1 MAEYIDKDEA
11 IRILQNYKN
20 DLIYNNNLYDK
31 GRRIGLYRSIV
42 VIKAITK
49 ADVQPVNQWISC
61 KDKMPDDGVNVLIYA
76 GNHMIML
83 AWYDKDMEYFYIC
96 DSDYKYNP
104 LDVTHWQ
111 PLPEPP
117 KEVKNG

>member
-1 MAEYIDKDEA
+1 M
-11 IRILQNYKN
+11 N
-20 DLIYNNNLYDK
+20 DLLSKEVVLKHLGMAMECEECPRKDCKDIKLNAVEVC
-31 GRRIGLYRSIV
+31 SI
-42 VIKAITK
+42 IRYLATF

-61 KDKMPDDGVNVLIYA
+61 KDKMPEHGVTVLIYA

-117 KEVKNG
+117 KEG